1 MNDTSPADR
10 YESVEAAIAEGVLWR
25 EHDHRPRP
33 CCTKAMLD
41 AIPDGLGKVNG
52 QWVSVVAVE
61 DANRVLAEER
71 SFIDGLVRGPEEW
84 IEEC

>member
-1 MNDTSPADR
+1 MNPTSPADR

-41 AIPDGLGKVNG
+41 AIPDGWAKWNG
-52 QWVSVVAVE
+52 EWVQMFQADRGDVEAGRTLLVVGS
-61 DANRVLAEER
+61 DY
-71 SFIDGLVRGPEEW
+71 D
-84 IEEC
+84 